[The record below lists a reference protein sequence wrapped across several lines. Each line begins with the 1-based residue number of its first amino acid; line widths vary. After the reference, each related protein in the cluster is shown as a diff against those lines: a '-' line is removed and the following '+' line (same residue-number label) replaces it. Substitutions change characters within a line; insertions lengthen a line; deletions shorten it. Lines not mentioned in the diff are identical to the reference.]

1 MRRLLVL
8 SFLLLSLISVA
19 LAGDPEQ
26 DFQRGMAAIEMGNPA
41 RAYALWLPLAEAGHA
56 SAQFGLSMI
65 FMDGAG
71 VEQDFDE
78 ATYWLFK
85 AADQNFAP
93 AQYHLGRAYEQGISV
108 KPDMQRAIHWWSLA
122 AKQGLGTAQYRLA
135 RVYWDGEGVA
145 ADRQKARRLFRQARA
160 HGEFIASEYRAAL
173 RPASSQASPLPTSQ
187 PETPGCSAWLAGL
200 PQTGYTLQLVAG
212 HQRASVTRFVEQ
224 HPLKERHAICA
235 YRDHG
240 KRWFGLFYG
249 YFPDQATAR
258 QALKTLPAP
267 LRASQPFPR
276 PLATLR
282 QQAGLLPPE

>member
-1 MRRLLVL
+1 MRRLFVV
-8 SFLLLSLISVA
+8 SFLLLSLIRAA

-56 SAQFGLSMI
+56 SAQFGLSMM

-122 AKQGLGTAQYRLA
+122 AKQGLGAAQYRLA
-135 RVYWDGEGVA
+135 RVYWDGEGVP
-145 ADRQKARRLFRQARA
+145 ADRHKARRLFRQAQA
-160 HGEFIASEYRAAL
+160 NGEFIASEYRAAL
-173 RPASSQASPLPTSQ
+173 QPASREAPPVPRSRTESPS
-187 PETPGCSAWLAGL
+187 CAAWLNSL
-200 PQTGYTLQLVAG
+200 PQTGYTLQMVAG
-212 HQRASVTRFVEQ
+212 HQQASVTRFVEQ
-224 HPLKERHAICA
+224 HPLNELHAICA
-235 YRDHG
+235 YRDKG
-240 KRWFGLFYG
+240 QQWFGLFYG
-249 YFPDQATAR
+249 YFPDKPAAR
-258 QALKTLPAP
+258 QALENLPAP
-267 LRASQPFPR
+267 LRTSQPFPR

-282 QQAGLLPPE
+282 QQVDLLPKQ